1 MELKRILAKNTR
13 SATEQAMALYG
24 RDVLIISNHRVGGQT
39 ELVIALDLVATS
51 EGLDL
56 VEEVDLVE
64 VAPERKVQ
72 PTIEKELTESL
83 EVAQNTD
90 FEEHLAQALKLTS
103 KPEASVK
110 SLMSSD
116 SEVLTPAM
124 SESELAKE
132 NARGKEIVSLVIDEI
147 SALRQEIR
155 MNQKVSAW
163 EAQQH
168 WPAHLQELVNNLC
181 EAPVPSAL
189 RTLLLSGLREQN
201 SVEEAQASLKQQLLC
216 NIHTPVA
223 GFSPFGVHALA
234 GSSGAGKTLMTVRW
248 AQNVAQQFGSAKVAV
263 ISYQDER
270 AGAWSQIQQLCSQ
283 AEVDCYRAANADS
296 LHQLMRELSSR
307 QLVLIDTS
315 GVQMPERL
323 AEVLDVQ
330 PKCQLHAVLPVD
342 ASAVTLN
349 RVISHSGFKWQSI
362 MLTKIDESSAP
373 WPLIQFLS
381 NGEKNLT
388 LTMGSESD
396 KLTHGVL
403 TLTPELLVDLA
414 IARCMPLKEAVTAA
428 NNMDHASSEMN
439 PSSSEFNSSR
449 PAWHTTLS
457 PILVTHG

>member
-1 MELKRILAKNTR
+1 MELKRILARDTR

-51 EGLDL
+51 EEVDL
-56 VEEVDLVE
+56 VEEVALVKAPPQKKVQVTLEKDMTENLE
-64 VAPERKVQ
+64 VAP
-72 PTIEKELTESL
+72 
-83 EVAQNTD
+83 NTD
-90 FEEHLAQALKLTS
+90 FDEHLAKALKLS
-103 KPEASVK
+103 SRSEESVET
-110 SLMSSD
+110 LMSSNAK
-116 SEVLTPAM
+116 VLTPAM
-124 SESELAKE
+124 SETELARE

-163 EAQQH
+163 EAQQQ
-168 WPAHLQELVNNLC
+168 WPEHLQELVNNLS

-201 SVEEAQASLKQQLLC
+201 SIEEAQASLKQQLLC

-223 GFSPFGVHALA
+223 GFSPFGVHAMA

-248 AQNVAQQFGSAKVAV
+248 AQNIAQQFGSAKVAV
-263 ISYQDER
+263 ISYQDDR
-270 AGAWSQIQQLCSQ
+270 AGAWSQIQQLCAQ
-283 AEVDCYRAANADS
+283 AEVDCYRAANPDS

-315 GVQMPERL
+315 GVQMKERL

-330 PKCQLHAVLPVD
+330 PNCQLHAVLSVD
-342 ASAVTLN
+342 ASTVTLN
-349 RVISHSGFKWQSI
+349 RVLSYSGFKWQSM
-362 MLTKIDESSAP
+362 MLTKLDESSAP

-381 NGEKNLT
+381 NCEKNLT

-403 TLTPELLVDLA
+403 TLRPELLVDLA
-414 IARCMPLKEAVTAA
+414 IARCMPFKEAVTALH
-428 NNMDHASSEMN
+428 NIDLVSSEMN
-439 PSSSEFNSSR
+439 RSIAEINTSR
-449 PAWHTTLS
+449 PASQVPS

>member
-1 MELKRILAKNTR
+1 MELKRILARDTR
-13 SATEQAMALYG
+13 SATEQAIALYG
-24 RDVLIISNHRVGGQT
+24 REVLIISNHRVGGQT
-39 ELVIALDLVATS
+39 ELVIALDVVAAS
-51 EGLDL
+51 
-56 VEEVDLVE
+56 EEVDAVADVELVQ
-64 VAPERKVQ
+64 AMPQKTVQ
-72 PTIEKELTESL
+72 PVLEKEMAEGLETAPSTEF
-83 EVAQNTD
+83 D
-90 FEEHLAQALKLTS
+90 EHLVQALKFAS
-103 KPEASVK
+103 KSAASAET
-110 SLMSSD
+110 LMSSD
-116 SEVLTPAM
+116 AKDLTPAM
-124 SESELAKE
+124 SETELARE

-168 WPAHLQELVNNLC
+168 WPEHLQSLVNNLC

-189 RTLLLSGLREQN
+189 RTLLLSGLKEQN
-201 SVEEAQASLKQQLLC
+201 SIEEAQASLKQQLLC
-216 NIHTPVA
+216 NINTPVA

-248 AQNVAQQFGSAKVAV
+248 AQTVAQEFGSAKVAV

-270 AGAWSQIQQLCSQ
+270 AGAWSQIQQLCAQ

-315 GVQMPERL
+315 GVQMSDRL
-323 AEVLDVQ
+323 AEILDVQ
-330 PKCQLHAVLPVD
+330 PNCQLHAVLPVD
-342 ASAVTLN
+342 ASTVTLN
-349 RVISHSGFKWQSI
+349 RVLSNSGFKWQSM
-362 MLTKIDESSAP
+362 MLTKFDESSAP

-381 NGEKNLT
+381 NAQVNLT

-403 TLTPELLVDLA
+403 TLSPDLLVDLA
-414 IARCMPLKEAVTAA
+414 IARCMPLKEAETARH
-428 NNMDHASSEMN
+428 NIDPVSSEMN
-439 PSSSEFNSSR
+439 RSSPEINTSR
-449 PAWHTTLS
+449 PAWQTPS